1 MFIDIIG
8 YTAGALVIGSMI
20 PQIIKSWKT
29 KSTKDI
35 SVFRYIIYIFGIIF
49 WMIYSFMIKSLP
61 MMISNS
67 VALIFAFSIFYLKL
81 NYG

>member
-49 WMIYSFMIKSLP
+49 SMIYSLMIKSLP